1 MPKAKKKT
9 SAKVVREHVELA
21 LKTHAENTW
30 RDMGKADR
38 YEKEKVALGLAF
50 FELKLRMPVPRKKVL
65 REAEERSHKKLKDLN
80 GKAYNLEWAVTMF
93 FINAATA
100 KITAI
105 TKDVEEL
112 GRRGRRAVRKQP
124 NDGMSKVEAIN
135 VEEGDNEDD
144 DDLELSEDE

>member
-9 SAKVVREHVELA
+9 SEKVVREHVELA

-50 FELKLRMPVPRKKVL
+50 FELKLRMPVPRKRVL
-65 REAEERSHKKLKDLN
+65 REGEERSHKKLKDLN

-93 FINAATA
+93 FIAC
-100 KITAI
+100 
-105 TKDVEEL
+105 
-112 GRRGRRAVRKQP
+112 RQRCR
-124 NDGMSKVEAIN
+124 
-135 VEEGDNEDD
+135 
-144 DDLELSEDE
+144 

>member
-1 MPKAKKKT
+1 MPKAKKKPRE
-9 SAKVVREHVELA
+9 KVVREHVEHA

-65 REAEERSHKKLKDLN
+65 REAEERSHKTLKEKV
-80 GKAYNLEWAVTMF
+80 GKEYNLEWAVTMF

-124 NDGMSKVEAIN
+124 NDGASEAEAIN
-135 VEEGDNEDD
+135 VDEEDNEY
-144 DDLELSEDE
+144 